1 MIDVR
6 MVIAFLSTLAALAL
20 LLWPPSQFST
30 DMAHAAALCVFALGL
45 FAAGIFPEHVTAVLF
60 FLIAMLCA
68 VAPASIVF
76 SGFHSTAFWLVF
88 GGVIISVAVSET
100 GLGARLAHFIAV
112 RLTTSYLRI
121 VIGVSSVGVLS
132 AFLIPTGMGRVVILS
147 PLIMALADRFGFVV
161 GTRGRTGILLAF
173 CFCAIFPGFTI
184 LPANVPNVILM
195 GGIEAQ
201 YGIYLSYAE
210 YTLLHFPVLGLMKCV
225 IVVGL
230 VWLIYREPPQLPDYN
245 SEEAGLAKSPP
256 LRASELRL
264 AGILMGA
271 LVLWI
276 LDFLHH
282 ISPGW
287 IALGA
292 AFLCLIP
299 RYGVLAPNA
308 FATQINFTPL
318 FTTAGILGIASV
330 VAHSGI
336 GDLMG
341 QAMLDAADLS
351 HGEQGKT
358 LIALVASSIGVGLAG
373 TVVSIPA
380 IMTPLVGGVSEA
392 TGMPLDV
399 LLMSLALAYSTVFLP
414 YQLPPL
420 LVGAQVTGL
429 GLAVTSRFC
438 LLLAAA
444 TLIVLLPLDYL
455 WWSFLGYLG

>member
-1 MIDVR
+1 MLDAR
-6 MVIAFLSTLAALAL
+6 KVIAVLSALAALAL
-20 LLWPPSQFST
+20 LLWPPSQFSPEMT
-30 DMAHAAALCVFALGL
+30 HAAALCVFALGL
-45 FAAGIFPEHVTAVLF
+45 FAAGLFPEHVSAVLF
-60 FLIAMLCA
+60 FLIAMLFA
-68 VAPASIVF
+68 VAPASVVF

-100 GLGARLAHFIAV
+100 GLGARVAQFVAV
-112 RLTTSYLRI
+112 RLTASYLKI
-121 VIGVSSVGVLS
+121 IIGVSTVGLLS
-132 AFLIPTGMGRVVILS
+132 AFLIPTGMGRVVVLC

-195 GGIEAQ
+195 GGIESQ

-210 YTLLHFPVLGLMKCV
+210 YTLLHFPVLGLMKC
-225 IVVGL
+225 IVVVCL
-230 VWLIYREPPQLPDYN
+230 VWLIYREPPRLCG
-245 SEEAGLAKSPP
+245 SEDDDGATATPQP
-256 LRASELRL
+256 FRITELRL
-264 AGILMGA
+264 AGILAGA
-271 LVLWI
+271 LFLWM
-276 LDFLHH
+276 LDFVHH

-292 AFLCLIP
+292 AFLCLMP
-299 RYGVLAPNA
+299 RYGVLPPTA
-308 FATQINFTPL
+308 FATKINFTPL
-318 FTTAGILGIASV
+318 FTTAGILGIAGV
-330 VAHSGI
+330 VAYSGI
-336 GDLMG
+336 GDLLG
-341 QAMLDAADLS
+341 HAMLDAADLS
-351 HGEQGKT
+351 HGEQGRT
-358 LIALVASSIGVGLAG
+358 LIALVASSMGVGLAG

-380 IMTPLVGGVSEA
+380 IMTPLAGGVSEA

-438 LLLAAA
+438 LILAAI
-444 TLIVLLPLDYL
+444 TLVVLLPLDYL
-455 WWSFLGYLG
+455 WWSVLGYLG